1 MIKMKDHLL
10 LARRWGLNGV
20 VKFLICNEE
29 CQKETSEKIA
39 KPYSGPG

>member
-29 CQKETSEKIA
+29 LKERKE
-39 KPYSGPG
+39 GNQ